1 MSSRVGVVGLG
12 AWGSALLLH
21 LARKGVPVIGYGRGV
36 SKKIQEVKV
45 GSSCFALPASASVTN
60 QLSDLNDIET
70 IVVALP
76 AKALYSVE
84 FPKRTTLV
92 ISATKGLEPNTL
104 LTPLDYFT
112 RHKGIPAAMCCTLS
126 GPSFAADLAAERP
139 ISVVAASVDIS
150 SAEKVVDLFI
160 APFMRVYSSDDPIGV
175 ELGGILKNIIAL
187 AAGVSDSLGLG
198 PSGRAA
204 LITRG
209 LAEITRL
216 AVALGAKP
224 TTLAGLSGLG
234 DLIMTSSDDQSR
246 NRSVGLRLGRGETI
260 EEITTSLGSVAEGV
274 ATAPLALK
282 LAQERGIETPICEH
296 VVLLLTRKITP
307 QEMVTSLMQRPRK
320 KEF

>member
-1 MSSRVGVVGLG
+1 MKPKVGVVGLG

-21 LARKGVPVIGYGRGV
+21 LTRKGVPTIGWGRGV
-36 SKKIQEVKV
+36 SNGSSKVTV
-45 GSSCFALPASASVTN
+45 GSSRFPLSPLASLTN
-60 QLSDLNDIET
+60 ELKDLSDIET
-70 IVVALP
+70 LIVALP
-76 AKALYSVE
+76 AKALNSVQI
-84 FPKRTTLV
+84 PKKTSLLV
-92 ISATKGLEPNTL
+92 SATKGLEPHTL

-112 RHKGIPAAMCCTLS
+112 RHKGIPAERCCTLS

-139 ISVVAASVDIS
+139 ISVVAASSEITT
-150 SAEKVVDLFI
+150 AEKVVDLFI
-160 APFMRVYSSDDPIGV
+160 APSMRVYSSDDPIGV
-175 ELGGILKNIIAL
+175 ELGGILKNVIAL

-216 AVALGAKP
+216 AVALGAQP

-234 DLIMTSSDDQSR
+234 DLIMTASDDQSR
-246 NRSVGLRLGRGETI
+246 NRSVGLRLGKGETI

-282 LAQERGIETPICEH
+282 LAQERGIQTPICEQ
-296 VVLLLTRKITP
+296 VVLLLTHKITP
-307 QEMVTSLMQRPRK
+307 QEMVSSLMQRPRK

>member
-1 MSSRVGVVGLG
+1 MNPKVGVVGLG

-21 LARKGVPVIGYGRGV
+21 LARKGVPVIGLGRSIPKD
-36 SKKIQEVKV
+36 SKEVQIGKTV
-45 GSSCFALPASASVTN
+45 FLLPSFARITN
-60 QLSDLNDIET
+60 DPDDLKNIET
-70 IVVALP
+70 LVVALP
-76 AKALYSVE
+76 AKALSTLDI
-84 FPKRTTLV
+84 PPNTTLV
-92 ISATKGLEPNTL
+92 VSATKGLEPNTL
-104 LTPLDYFT
+104 LTPLDYFA
-112 RHKGIPAAMCCTLS
+112 RHKGKSADTCCTLS

-139 ISVVAASVDIS
+139 ISVVAASS
-150 SAEKVVDLFI
+150 NLTCAEKVVDLFI
-160 APFMRVYSSDDPIGV
+160 TSAMRVYSSDDPVGV
-175 ELGGILKNIIAL
+175 EFGGILKNIIAV

-234 DLIMTSSDDQSR
+234 DLIMTASDDQSR
-246 NRSVGLRLGRGETI
+246 NRSVGLRLGKGETI
-260 EEITTSLGSVAEGV
+260 EEITASLGSVAEGV
-274 ATAPLALK
+274 ATAPLALR
-282 LAQERGIETPICEH
+282 LAQERGIQTPICEH

-307 QEMVTSLMQRPRK
+307 QEMVSSLMQRPRK